1 MYSLSPTV
9 QMLYAWVM
17 RRLPRRRRCAWV
29 LTFYKAACIVQG
41 KMRLVGTNTAQ
52 GQDESELLRLAAA
65 VEGSTRH
72 PLADAVLLAANKA
85 NLQVMCHCV
94 T

>member
-1 MYSLSPTV
+1 MGDAQNAQASSLC
-9 QMLYAWVM
+9 LG
-17 RRLPRRRRCAWV
+17 LN
-29 LTFYKAACIVQG
+29 FYKAACIVQG

-72 PLADAVLLAANKA
+72 PLADAVLFAANKA
-85 NLQVMCHCV
+85 NLQVMGHLCDMAEGFVGHSPQ
-94 T
+94 